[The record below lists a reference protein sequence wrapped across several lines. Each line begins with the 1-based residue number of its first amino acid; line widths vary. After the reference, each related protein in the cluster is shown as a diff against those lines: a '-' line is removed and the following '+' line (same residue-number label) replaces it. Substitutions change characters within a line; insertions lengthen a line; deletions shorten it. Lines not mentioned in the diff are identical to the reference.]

1 MGGKLKDAF
10 RPPQQQQKVSPIP
23 PSTLSRSSSLKKKGS
38 GKKPLGSRNTSFKK
52 ETNTLSRSYSDG
64 PPLKSRSSSSSGRKY
79 SEFSVEGAIQ
89 SLLSGQSSSG
99 LSRTG
104 SFSRQLSREISFF
117 NKVEEEGL
125 LRRSDSSLERLSNDS
140 PVDHFGTSSR
150 QLEQSLHKEK
160 WGAFQPGPPTTAKG
174 DSEASYNLQ
183 DITKQLFSPVKSK
196 NASAKSM
203 SQKTGSSPLD
213 LKSHKEN
220 AGTKVVGRCLSS
232 KW

>member
-1 MGGKLKDAF
+1 M
-10 RPPQQQQKVSPIP
+10 
-23 PSTLSRSSSLKKKGS
+23 LSRSSSLKKKGS

-150 QLEQSLHKEK
+150 QLEQSLQKHKEK